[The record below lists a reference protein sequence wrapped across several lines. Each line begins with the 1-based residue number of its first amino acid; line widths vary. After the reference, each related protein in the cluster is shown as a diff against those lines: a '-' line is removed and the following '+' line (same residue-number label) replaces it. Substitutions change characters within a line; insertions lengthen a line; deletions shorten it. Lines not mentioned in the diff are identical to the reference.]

1 MASLKVDEVV
11 ALLDELKNSQATQQR
26 MSGYADIVEELGRE
40 IIESERFS
48 YMKQKTSRTKHSW
61 EVSDDK
67 TDFLVHIPFLPQII
81 EAQRTV
87 LGAMRSHRVP
97 VPSSDTQAYCDK
109 LERGIAH
116 LWREWGMP
124 RLLSEMGWY
133 AVVFGAAVGVLQ
145 WSKQDKMPRAI
156 VRSPENFYALPSAD
170 DERRVHIGMFST
182 KTLGRILNK
191 EYPELKDSLDP
202 SEEYDVIDYYDSEI
216 RMRVVRDQP
225 KPLIEAKNPIKRVPV
240 YVFPGI
246 VIPNSLLGASF
257 VTQCMPIQNE
267 IDRLY
272 SRQAE
277 YLQKVLDAPTY
288 IKDPDNVPENFTWS
302 PDVVVTMGPQG
313 DIGKAPIAAI
323 DARVFEYRLEDMKR
337 NLDNAMDFA
346 SISRGEMPSQ
356 IVTGKGVTALSA
368 PSMQRT
374 MLRLQS
380 IDPEIERM
388 TEDALLMWQK
398 AGKAGNIY
406 GSKAGSMFADTF
418 DPKKDI
424 DPGWVKVYVYLDAAS
439 FVDRQ
444 AAQITALQKLR
455 GQPQAMSLQRFLE
468 LDPDCEDVEAEKLRI
483 MTEMQEQMQIQMG
496 MMQPQAGAAPPQ
508 MGAEEQAYAAERG
521 GMVEGGAPAMG
532 AAPSAAPEVATAPA
546 EPGMEGGE
554 EDVIAAV
561 ADTFRAISKVRGE
574 VWLVGDYLEGGI
586 SPEEFAE
593 GYIEVYVSEPLD
605 KQTILNGLRQTELAA
620 AVEQQRLVFHE
631 NREVMVNHLSLDVSP
646 GSQGYE
652 PAMEGQ
658 EAPPTG
664 EEAPEMGGDMMA
676 QLGALMGG
684 GGGMPPGMM

>member
-1 MASLKVDEVV
+1 MASIKPKEVV
-11 ALLDELKNSQATQQR
+11 ALLDELKQSPATQQR
-26 MSGYADIVEELGRE
+26 LSGYETIVDELGRE

-48 YMKQKTSRTKHSW
+48 YMTQKTTRTKHSW
-61 EVSDDK
+61 EVTDDK
-67 TDFLVHIPFLPQII
+67 TEFLVHIPFLPQII

-87 LGAMRSHRVP
+87 IGAMRSHRVP
-97 VPSSDTQAYCDK
+97 VPTDSAQAYCDK

-145 WSKQDKMPRAI
+145 WSKTDKMPRAVI
-156 VRSPENFYALPSAD
+156 RSPENFFALPSAD

-191 EYPELKDSLDP
+191 EYPEMKGVFTDT
-202 SEEYDVIDYYDSEI
+202 EEYEMIDYYDSEV
-216 RMRVVRDQP
+216 RMRVVRDIE
-225 KPLIEAKNPIKRVPV
+225 KPLIEAKNPIKRVPI
-240 YVFPGI
+240 YVFPGV
-246 VIPNSLLGASF
+246 VIPNSIFGASF
-257 VTQCMPIQNE
+257 VTQCIPVQNE

-313 DIGKAPIAAI
+313 DIGKAPIAAL

-356 IVTGKGVTALSA
+356 IFTGKGVTALTA

-388 TEDALLMWQK
+388 TEDALLMWHK
-398 AGKAGNIY
+398 AGRAGNIH
-406 GSKAGSMFADTF
+406 GTLKGSMFADVF

-424 DPGWVKVYVYLDAAS
+424 DPSWVKVYVYLDAAS
-439 FVDRQ
+439 FIDRQ

-468 LDPDCEDVEAEKLRI
+468 LDPDCEDVQAEKNRI
-483 MTEMQEQMQIQMG
+483 MQEMQELMQAQMAI
-496 MMQPQAGAAPPQ
+496 MQPQQNP
-508 MGAEEQAYAAERG
+508 EEEAYAAERG
-521 GMVEGGAPAMG
+521 GAVPGAQPAAMPPMGAGATPEGGAAMAG
-532 AAPSAAPEVATAPA
+532 QPP
-546 EPGMEGGE
+546 EPGG
-554 EDVIAAV
+554 EDVIAVV
-561 ADTFRAISKVRGE
+561 ADIFRSIPKIRGE
-574 VWLVGDYLEGGI
+574 VWLVGDYLAGGI
-586 SPEEFAE
+586 TPEEFAD
-593 GYIEVYVSEPLD
+593 GFIEVYVSEPLD
-605 KQTILNGLRQTELAA
+605 KQTILNGLRQTDLAP
-620 AVEQQRLVFHE
+620 AVEQQRVVFHE
-631 NREVMVNHLSLDVSP
+631 DRGILENHLSLDVSP
-646 GSQGYE
+646 GSVGYE
-652 PAMEGQ
+652 PTMA
-658 EAPPTG
+658 G
-664 EEAPEMGGDMMA
+664 EEPPALGMEEEEMIPEEEMPEEEMM
-676 QLGALMGG
+676 
-684 GGGMPPGMM
+684 PEGMMGV

>member
-1 MASLKVDEVV
+1 VASIKPKEVV
-11 ALLDELKNSQATQQR
+11 ALLDELKQSPATQQR
-26 MSGYADIVEELGRE
+26 LSGYETIVDELGRE

-48 YMKQKTSRTKHSW
+48 YMTQKTTRTKHSW
-61 EVSDDK
+61 EVTDDK
-67 TDFLVHIPFLPQII
+67 TEFLVHIPFLPQII

-87 LGAMRSHRVP
+87 IGAMRSHRVP
-97 VPSSDTQAYCDK
+97 VPTDSAQAYCDK

-145 WSKQDKMPRAI
+145 WSKTDKMPRAVI
-156 VRSPENFYALPSAD
+156 RSPENFFALPSAD

-191 EYPELKDSLDP
+191 EYPEMKGVFTDT
-202 SEEYDVIDYYDSEI
+202 EEYEMIDYYDSEV
-216 RMRVVRDQP
+216 RMRVVRDIE
-225 KPLIEAKNPIKRVPV
+225 KPLIEAKNPIKHVPI
-240 YVFPGI
+240 YVFPGV
-246 VIPNSLLGASF
+246 VIPNSIFGASF
-257 VTQCMPIQNE
+257 VTQCIPVQNE

-313 DIGKAPIAAI
+313 DIGKAPIAAL

-356 IVTGKGVTALSA
+356 IFTGKGVTALTA

-388 TEDALLMWQK
+388 TEDALLMWHK
-398 AGKAGNIY
+398 AGRAGNIH
-406 GSKAGSMFADTF
+406 GTLKGSMFADVF

-424 DPGWVKVYVYLDAAS
+424 DPSWVKVYVYLDAAS

-468 LDPDCEDVEAEKLRI
+468 LDPDCEDVQAEKNRI
-483 MTEMQEQMQIQMG
+483 MQEMQELMQAQMAI
-496 MMQPQAGAAPPQ
+496 MQPQQNP
-508 MGAEEQAYAAERG
+508 EEEAYAAEYTHEPFLYGCYR
-521 GMVEGGAPAMG
+521 PW
-532 AAPSAAPEVATAPA
+532 SASNPCGRTEATAELSVLA
-546 EPGMEGGE
+546 G
-554 EDVIAAV
+554 
-561 ADTFRAISKVRGE
+561 
-574 VWLVGDYLEGGI
+574 
-586 SPEEFAE
+586 
-593 GYIEVYVSEPLD
+593 
-605 KQTILNGLRQTELAA
+605 ELAGPI
-620 AVEQQRLVFHE
+620 RLVEDWHL
-631 NREVMVNHLSLDVSP
+631 REQVCGGVAQVLA
-646 GSQGYE
+646 Q
-652 PAMEGQ
+652 AMENVGAELDA
-658 EAPPTG
+658 EAFRYACNVSG
-664 EEAPEMGGDMMA
+664 K
-676 QLGALMGG
+676 
-684 GGGMPPGMM
+684 